1 MPEAHRFEKRQQQE
15 REEGY
20 VFGGADESLGPMQ
33 DSAPNVGGSTLP
45 TATMLRSSTSPSLTN
60 LNRTGLERA
69 LFENRIEPIKVDK
82 L

>member
-33 DSAPNVGGSTLP
+33 DSAPNVGVGAPIMKNTL
-45 TATMLRSSTSPSLTN
+45 SN
-60 LNRTGLERA
+60 HW
-69 LFENRIEPIKVDK
+69 VV
-82 L
+82 